1 MLRTRLLT
9 AIILV
14 PITVGFIY
22 LGGLPFLGLVICLTT
37 LAEIEFCQL
46 MSRRGFRGTHVF
58 GIALV
63 WLFLLDGAFPD
74 WSLMRP
80 GLAAVLSL
88 SLGWLVFRFG
98 RSNATDWAGPIA
110 SGLYVG
116 LFASSFV
123 RLRGLSVHGL
133 WSTLLAAA
141 SMVMAD
147 SAAYFVGTRW
157 GKHRL
162 APVVSPAKTWEGY
175 ASGIAAGGFTGCL
188 FAWLGRLVV
197 GPGAT
202 MPPSAGFLLG
212 LLIGTVAPLG
222 DLVVSAVKR
231 EAGVKD
237 SGQLLPGHGG
247 MLDRL
252 DSVLWAGVL
261 AYHYVVW
268 FVS

>member
-9 AIILV
+9 AIVLI

-22 LGGLPFLGLVICLTT
+22 LGGLPFLGLVVCLTT

-46 MSRRGFRGTHVF
+46 IRRRTFEAAHMF
-58 GIALV
+58 GIAMV
-63 WLFLLDGAFPD
+63 WLFLLDGSFPD

-80 GLAAVLSL
+80 GLAAILSL

-98 RSNATDWAGPIA
+98 RSNVADWAGPLA

-123 RLRGLSVHGL
+123 RLRALSVHGL

-141 SMVMAD
+141 AILVAD
-147 SAAYFVGTRW
+147 SAAYFVGTAW
-157 GKHRL
+157 GKHKL
-162 APVVSPAKTWEGY
+162 APAVSPRKTWEGY
-175 ASGIAAGGFTGCL
+175 ASGIAAGGLTGCL
-188 FAWLGRLVV
+188 FAWLGRFVV
-197 GPGAT
+197 GPAAT
-202 MPPSAGFLLG
+202 MAPSGGFVLG
-212 LLIGTVAPLG
+212 LLIGTVAPFG
-222 DLVVSAVKR
+222 DLAISAVKR

-252 DSVLWAGVL
+252 DSILWAGVL
-261 AYHYVVW
+261 AYHYVIW